1 MKKRIILI
9 IKKEKRFKINIK
21 FILLIFFRRVSM
33 KYKVEVVMPKNP
45 EKLLDKFSK
54 VLAEEVAKT
63 LTREELI
70 IYAKRL
76 EEQIRN

>member
-21 FILLIFFRRVSM
+21 FIVLMFFRRVSM

-45 EKLLDKFSK
+45 QKLLDKFAD
-54 VLAEEVAKT
+54 VLAEEVAKA

-76 EEQIRN
+76 EEQIIN